1 VECLDLLVSNGAD
14 FQIKDNIGRLP
25 LHYAASQGHYQC
37 IFTLVGIGSPTNS
50 VDMEGCTPLHL
61 ACGYDTE
68 GKCIEYLIQ
77 HKADP
82 FVKDRRGFTPL
93 HYAMAGGN
101 IAGVSRLLGVIENST
116 IFQQADMPDVTPLHL
131 AAKLGNINVM
141 RAILSYYHDV
151 NLQTEHGLTPL
162 ILAAREGHV
171 QCVHILLRFGA
182 KVALRDSINGMT
194 AIHYSAKNGH
204 SPCLTLLLHNS
215 EEKNVINMHD
225 ALKRTALMLA
235 VSGNHIECVQT
246 LLKCGADPNVVDDD
260 RHSCL
265 FRAVSPQLAGPTRS
279 STVCRW

>member
-1 VECLDLLVSNGAD
+1 MAVKIPQKFWLVRFRNVT
-14 FQIKDNIGRLP
+14 FQ
-25 LHYAASQGHYQC
+25 
-37 IFTLVGIGSPTNS
+37 
-50 VDMEGCTPLHL
+50 
-61 ACGYDTE
+61 
-68 GKCIEYLIQ
+68 
-77 HKADP
+77 
-82 FVKDRRGFTPL
+82 
-93 HYAMAGGN
+93 
-101 IAGVSRLLGVIENST
+101 
-116 IFQQADMPDVTPLHL
+116 
-131 AAKLGNINVM
+131 AKLGNINVM

-151 NLQTEHGLTPL
+151 NLQTEQGLTPL